1 MQQYYTNKTDEKS
14 YDVMICSIYDKG
26 NYILPRQKV
35 CTEYCVPFNHVHAK
49 RFMNTF
55 NLNNDKIVWPITKV
69 YKLCDANK
77 NIASALQKNFYS
89 LLLNNNSE
97 FKLNSNGIKY
107 YSEMI
112 KLILKK

>member
-26 NYILPRQKV
+26 IYILPRQKV

-55 NLNNDKIVWPITKV
+55 TPLVLALPQGVGSRAKQ
-69 YKLCDANK
+69 A
-77 NIASALQKNFYS
+77 AS
-89 LLLNNNSE
+89 
-97 FKLNSNGIKY
+97 
-107 YSEMI
+107 
-112 KLILKK
+112 